1 MGNHHIANLIL
12 ATSNTDQ
19 LEQVSSQ
26 LKQNNYTV
34 LQCDGDVVE
43 TVAQKN
49 HPDLIMVDVSCDNFD
64 GFETISAL
72 QKIPEIAHIPVVAI
86 TNTKENDLYA
96 KSLLH
101 QVDDIFV
108 YPFDVKEFLIHIQS
122 LLRLSTMYMERDSR
136 FELARKHGINAQV
149 ETDFDVNAPHN
160 ILLIDPI
167 DGDRAAI
174 ESILDGNCNID
185 ICSNV
190 FEAEEQLTDGFYD
203 ACICH
208 LDTTNTEAVLSL
220 STRIRNNPRL
230 FNLPVLVLSN
240 GEIEDRIDAYRRGIT
255 RIVKRPLNLSSLKA
269 KLVMLVRRQRLRWN
283 LRNAIE
289 TTRDPSNTDAI
300 TNAYTKEFFR
310 ENLNLQVKNAQE
322 WKKHHTIIFFSIVNL
337 PSIEDQFGETASH
350 ELLQQIHQWIT
361 SLTRVED
368 MVSRYNHHGFCI
380 SLPDTPL
387 NEAQLVMHRIA
398 GILSYTDF
406 ALGDVF
412 QPISVW
418 VETGIATLEK
428 SDDMNSLL
436 DRAHHSI
443 Q

>member
-1 MGNHHIANLIL
+1 MSNHHIANLIL
-12 ATSNTDQ
+12 ATTNTKQ
-19 LEQVSSQ
+19 LEDVSAQ

-34 LQCDGDVVE
+34 IECSGDVVD
-43 TVAQKN
+43 TIAQKN
-49 HPDLIMVDVSCDNFD
+49 HPDLILIDVSCDDFD
-64 GFETISAL
+64 GFEVIKAL
-72 QKIPEIAHIPVVAI
+72 KNIADIAHIPIVAI
-86 TNTKENDLYA
+86 SREKSNELYT
-96 KSLLH
+96 KSLEH
-101 QVDDIFV
+101 HVDDMFI
-108 YPFDVKEFLIHIQS
+108 YPFDVQEFLLHIQS
-122 LLRLSTMYMERDSR
+122 LLRLSTMYMERDNR
-136 FELARKHGINAQV
+136 FKLARQHGINAQA
-149 ETDFDVNAPHN
+149 ETDFDVSAPHQ
-160 ILLIDPI
+160 ILLIGPI

-174 ESILDGNCNID
+174 ETILDGNCNVD

-190 FEAEEQLTDGFYD
+190 FEAEEQLANGFYD

-208 LDTTNTEAVLSL
+208 LDATNTETVLSL

-300 TNAYTKEFFR
+300 TNAYTKDFFN
-310 ENLNLQVKNAQE
+310 ENLLLQVKNAQL
-322 WKKHHTIIFFSIVNL
+322 WKKHHTVIFFSIVNL
-337 PSIEDQFGETASH
+337 PSVEEQFGETASQ

-361 SLTRVED
+361 NLSRVED
-368 MVSRYNHHGFCI
+368 MVSRYGPHDFCI

-387 NEAQLVMHRIA
+387 EEAQLVMHRIA

-436 DRAHHSI
+436 NRAHHRI

>member
-19 LEQVSSQ
+19 LEHVSAE
-26 LKQNNYTV
+26 LKQSNYTV
-34 LQCDGDVVE
+34 LECNGDVVE
-43 TVAQKN
+43 TIATKN
-49 HPDLIMVDVSCDNFD
+49 HPDLILIDVSCDDFD
-64 GFETISAL
+64 GFEVIANLKKSAGIS
-72 QKIPEIAHIPVVAI
+72 HIPIVAI
-86 TNTKENDLYA
+86 SRDKSNDLYIQ
-96 KSLLH
+96 SLDH
-101 QVDDIFV
+101 QVDDIFI
-108 YPFDVKEFLIHIQS
+108 YPFDVKEFLLHIQS
-122 LLRLSTMYMERDSR
+122 LLRLSTMYMERDNR
-136 FELARKHGINAQV
+136 FELARKQGIEAQA
-149 ETDFDVNAPHN
+149 ETDFDDTAPHQ
-160 ILLIDPI
+160 ILLVAPI

-174 ESILDGNCNID
+174 ETILDGNCNVD
-185 ICSNV
+185 ICSTV
-190 FEAEEQLTDGFYD
+190 FEAEEQLSNGFYD
-203 ACICH
+203 ACVCH
-208 LDTTNTEAVLSL
+208 LDDSNTESILSL

-240 GEIEDRIDAYRRGIT
+240 GDIDDRIDAYRRGIT
-255 RIVKRPLNLSSLKA
+255 RIIKRPLNLSSLKA

-289 TTRDPSNTDAI
+289 TTRDPSNTDDI
-300 TNAYTKEFFR
+300 TNAYTKAFFR
-310 ENLNLQVKNAQE
+310 ENLLLQVKNAQQ
-322 WKKHHTIIFFSIVNL
+322 WKKHHTVIFFSIVNL
-337 PSIEDQFGETASH
+337 PSVEEQFGETAAQ

-368 MVSRYNHHGFCI
+368 MVSRYDIREFCI

-387 NEAQLVMHRIA
+387 EEAQLVMHRIA

-436 DRAHHSI
+436 ERAHHSI